1 MDSTIRV
8 QLVAR
13 SQTLAGLLSPAV
25 PATRRSRDE
34 RVDVPEIESSA
45 RVSFS
50 GGVAVQPGCP
60 VRGGTDR
67 YRIMADDAMRQAGG
81 DQRVEDQVT

>member
-1 MDSTIRV
+1 MDSTMRV

-25 PATRRSRDE
+25 PATRRPRDE
-34 RVDVPEIESSA
+34 RVDVPEVESSA

-50 GGVAVQPGCP
+50 GGIAVQPGFP

-67 YRIMADDAMRQAGG
+67 YRVMADDATRQAAR
-81 DQRVEDQVT
+81 DRREEDKVA